1 MSNLQKIVQEGIEEL
16 RRFFEELPDLGV
28 THVLDCGK
36 NEATLYDVKNDSV
49 RKMSHS
55 EVLTLHLTLERGD
68 HLVCEIAHLG
78 VERKSRSLSQP
89 FNRVQL
95 STLYS
100 NLEKNGIKLSLF
112 PQQSTNLARRL
123 FNFDDKS
130 DENDVRAI
138 ACYLQEFPQT
148 SLANPPKS
156 FDFSDSK
163 IEAFRFK
170 SELNADCN
178 YARFDSYKGEE
189 DLCSEW
195 IMNNLEDIADNLSDT
210 ARDAFG
216 LIDRKRNG
224 EFKDPSITGIYSVT
238 AILLTYDGK
247 LRKRADT
254 KNLPGWYWV
263 ARNILSLG
271 PCHFR
276 GGVARSTLM
285 YHCARHYIA
294 RHMDCKKVN
303 ENGKKVLR
311 RRDDFENYEQEL
323 QFRYYR
329 GLYRKSIRELFQVVK
344 RMLEG

>member
-1 MSNLQKIVQEGIEEL
+1 MENRSMAPRGIEEL
-16 RRFFEELPDLGV
+16 KEFFNQLPDLGI

-36 NEATLYDVKNDSV
+36 CEATLYDVEND
-49 RKMSHS
+49 RIRTMSHS
-55 EVLTLHLTLERGD
+55 EVLAIHLILDKGD

-78 VERKSRSLSQP
+78 VERKIRSLSQP
-89 FNRVQL
+89 FNRVEL
-95 STLYS
+95 STLYN
-100 NLEKNGIKLSLF
+100 NLAKNGIKLSLF
-112 PQQSTNLARRL
+112 PQQSTNLARRICN
-123 FNFDDKS
+123 FNEKS
-130 DENDVRAI
+130 DETDVKAI
-138 ACYLQEFPQT
+138 ACFLQKFPQT

-163 IEAFRFK
+163 KEAFRFK
-170 SELNADCN
+170 AQLNADCN
-178 YARFDSYKGEE
+178 YARFDSYKGGE
-189 DLCSEW
+189 DLCSKW
-195 IMNNLEDIADNLSDT
+195 IMDNLEDIADNLSET

-238 AILLTYDGK
+238 AILLTYEGK
-247 LRKRADT
+247 LRKRKDT
-254 KNLPGWYWV
+254 NSLPGWYWT
-263 ARNILSLG
+263 ARNVLSLG

-294 RHMDCKKVN
+294 RKMDCKRIN
-303 ENGKKVLR
+303 DNNKKVLR
-311 RRDDFENYEQEL
+311 RREEFNDEQEL